1 MHSDNSVRYQ
11 RIENV
16 VALLPMHGPVKRL
29 ALLHSNQ
36 EILTLDEDGEALA
49 NPGIYQME
57 NICNGFKYHYIKAP
71 HLRSTNGP
79 QFADT
84 LKTGSF

>member
-1 MHSDNSVRYQ
+1 MISKVFYAK
-11 RIENV
+11 RISLIDQFLFIHFETRN
-16 VALLPMHGPVKRL
+16 
-29 ALLHSNQ
+29 LHCCKANQ

-71 HLRSTNGP
+71 TLRSTNGP